1 MLIFYIC
8 LFLSL
13 PHLSRCTGTS
23 CGPRTR
29 EGFLPAGDPEAG
41 AAAEEPTEATERLRA
56 KKPRGNRRNAC
67 VRGHCASVSE
77 RIALLNVNAEF
88 EVTQRNNRAGRVTCA
103 ALKMTPNTGGVA
115 HIHSSKRCIHIVV

>member
-1 MLIFYIC
+1 MLR
-8 LFLSL
+8 S
-13 PHLSRCTGTS
+13 SRCTGTS

-29 EGFLPAGDPEAG
+29 EGFLPARDPEAG
-41 AAAEEPTEATERLRA
+41 AAAEEPTEAAERLRA

-67 VRGHCASVSE
+67 VCGRRASISE
-77 RIALLNVNAEF
+77 RIALVNVNFTCEL

-115 HIHSSKRCIHIVV
+115 QIHSGESCIHITIPLRAV